1 MTGACRLNNK
11 LMRNIRKDTTYQAM
25 AVDLAML
32 GVISKEECE
41 TLLGSGIPKGLTLP
55 DGSQGN
61 LISEDDLPKQPI
73 KTDTDTDTE
82 PTDTE
87 PTDTEPTD
95 TDTEPTDTDSEE

>member
-61 LISEDDLPKQPI
+61 LISESDLPKQPI
-73 KTDTDTDTE
+73 KTEPEPTDPE

-95 TDTEPTDTDSEE
+95 TDSEE

>member
-61 LISEDDLPKQPI
+61 LISESDLPKQPI
-73 KTDTDTDTE
+73 KTEPEPEPEPTDTE

-95 TDTEPTDTDSEE
+95 TDSEE